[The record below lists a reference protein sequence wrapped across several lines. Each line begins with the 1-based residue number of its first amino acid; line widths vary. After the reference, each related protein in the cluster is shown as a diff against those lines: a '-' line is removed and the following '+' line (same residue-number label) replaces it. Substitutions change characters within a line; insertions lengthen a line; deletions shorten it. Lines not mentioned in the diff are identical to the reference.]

1 MFAIN
6 KDRIILKII
15 KSLVLQF
22 QIIFRGVDGD
32 DLREEGW
39 VTSKANGLWGGGT
52 LLFLCLIQN
61 LCFPED
67 TDMTN

>member
-39 VTSKANGLWGGGT
+39 VTSKANGLWGGGYLVVSMSDPEP
-52 LLFLCLIQN
+52 LL
-61 LCFPED
+61 PRRH
-67 TDMTN
+67 

>member
-39 VTSKANGLWGGGT
+39 VTSKDNEL
-52 LLFLCLIQN
+52 
-61 LCFPED
+61 
-67 TDMTN
+67 

>member
-39 VTSKANGLWGGGT
+39 VTSKANGLWGGVPCC
-52 LLFLCLIQN
+52 FYVIQN